1 MFVEIKIEIKHI
13 IISREAGKAALQ
25 QIQKNLLPTTAAFE
39 AMPAAMKP
47 RTTSSQRKPMRPMIM
62 TLLKMII
69 AVSLKLL

>member
-13 IISREAGKAALQ
+13 IISRGSKAALQ

-47 RTTSSQRKPMRPMIM
+47 RTTNSQRKPMRPMIM